1 MADQTSKWRKLD
13 MRWMLAASLGLN
25 LLFVGSFMGAAYR
38 HVGGPGAPGG
48 DEPPAMRSY
57 ATPYVLALPREK
69 RRALFDAL
77 RGGDQGVAPL
87 SRQERRALYAQ
98 MVTTL
103 RATPFD
109 PDAAEHVLSA
119 QRDAVLGVQ
128 SAAQSMW
135 LKEVTNMAP
144 DERATYAD
152 ELEKMLKR
160 GARRPGGRME
170 RDN

>member
-1 MADQTSKWRKLD
+1 MADQTSKWRKPN
-13 MRWMLAASLGLN
+13 MRWVLAASLSLN
-25 LLFVGSFMGAAYR
+25 LLFVGSFVGAAYR
-38 HVGGPGAPGG
+38 HAGAPGG
-48 DEPPAMRSY
+48 GEPPAMRSY

-77 RGGDQGVAPL
+77 HSGDHGVVPL

-98 MVTTL
+98 MVATL

-109 PDAAEHVLSA
+109 PTAAEGVLSA

-135 LKEVTNMAP
+135 LKEVTDMAP

-152 ELEKMLKR
+152 ELEKVLKR
-160 GARRPGGRME
+160 GPRRPNR
-170 RDN
+170 RKNHDN

>member
-1 MADQTSKWRKLD
+1 MADQTSKWRKLNI
-13 MRWMLAASLGLN
+13 RWVLAASLGLN
-25 LLFVGSFMGAAYR
+25 LLFVGAFMGAAYR
-38 HVGGPGAPGG
+38 HAGAPRGG
-48 DEPPAMRSY
+48 EPPGMRSY

-77 RGGDQGVAPL
+77 RGGDHGVVPL

-98 MVTTL
+98 MVVTL
-103 RATPFD
+103 RTTPFD
-109 PDAAEHVLSA
+109 PVAAEGVLNA

-135 LKEVTNMAP
+135 LKEVTDMGP
-144 DERATYAD
+144 GERATYAD
-152 ELEKMLKR
+152 ELEKVLKR
-160 GARRPGGRME
+160 GPRRPNRRKS